1 MADRNEI
8 VEQLFEAIDAIAI
21 KRLENV
27 QFDKTII
34 GTITDN
40 SRADY
45 GRYQVTTDNNI
56 RFTAYSDIVTYG
68 IGDKV
73 YIRIPDNDYTK
84 QKVIIDRYIPDN
96 QNTMVQETK
105 LKQVE
110 LLKDDFT
117 TTKRSNTYEHDYM
130 QKDYRKLINDEHNYI
145 ETLRKKFE
153 EAISDIRIQLR
164 IINERLNTIDNDIIV
179 INNDIVEINDKI
191 ETINRGLEST
201 KADIVSINNRLR
213 NIRQ

>member
-8 VEQLFEAIDAIAI
+8 VQQLFEAIDAIAT

-27 QFDKTII
+27 QFDRTII

-40 SRADY
+40 SRANY

-56 RFTAYSDIVTYG
+56 RFTAYSDIITYG

-96 QNTMVQETK
+96 QNTVVQETK
-105 LKQVE
+105 IKQVE
-110 LLKDDFT
+110 LLKDDFNT
-117 TTKRSNTYEHDYM
+117 IKRSNTYEHDYI
-130 QKDYRKLINDEHNYI
+130 QKDYKKLINDEHNYI
-145 ETLRKKFE
+145 ETLKNRFE
-153 EAISDIRIQLR
+153 EAIEVIESDIS
-164 IINERLNTIDNDIIV
+164 IINEKIDTIDG
-179 INNDIVEINDKI
+179 E
-191 ETINRGLEST
+191 LESI
-201 KADIVSINNRLR
+201 KADIVSIKNKLK
-213 NIRQ
+213 I

>member
-8 VEQLFEAIDAIAI
+8 VQQLFEAIDAITT
-21 KRLENV
+21 KRLETV

-40 SRADY
+40 SQANY

-84 QKVIIDRYIPDN
+84 QKVIIDRYIPNN

-105 LKQVE
+105 IKQVE
-110 LLKDDFT
+110 LLKDDFN

-130 QKDYRKLINDEHNYI
+130 QKDYRKLINDEYNYI
-145 ETLRKKFE
+145 ETLRKSFE
-153 EAISDIRIQLR
+153 EAIEGIREDVR
-164 IINERLNTIDNDIIV
+164 IINEKIDT
-179 INNDIVEINDKI
+179 INNE
-191 ETINRGLEST
+191 LELT
-201 KADIVSINNRLR
+201 KADIVSIQNRLT